1 MSKHAMNCRRCREA
15 IRLSVCESAAG
26 ELTTRIQ
33 SHLAA
38 CPDCRRYEE
47 ELLAATAGLR
57 RLGSEDVQPRSGFRA
72 RWTRAVE
79 EAARPSG
86 MGATAEALVAWW
98 RGLLLR
104 NLRPA
109 LGVASLWFLALF
121 FRLSAPEVPPL
132 TQTTTA
138 RSPAE
143 IYRVLGGREQLLA
156 GQSGRQLPVP
166 VTRPSPSTHPRSDR
180 VPTQPAARLEHAPV
194 VHVAICEL
202 FPAPIAPANPSA
214 VQLV

>member
-1 MSKHAMNCRRCREA
+1 MSKHSMNCRRCREA
-15 IRLSVCESAAG
+15 IRLSVCESVAG
-26 ELTTRIQ
+26 EQTTRIQ

-47 ELLAATAGLR
+47 ELLAAIAGLR
-57 RLGSEDVQPRSGFRA
+57 WLGSEDVQPRPGFRA

-86 MGATAEALVAWW
+86 IGATAEAFVAWW

-109 LGVASLWFLALF
+109 LGVASLWVLALF

-132 TQTTTA
+132 TQTTVA

-143 IYRVLGGREQLLA
+143 IYRVLGGREQLVA
-156 GQSGRQLPVP
+156 GQLGRQFLVP
-166 VTRPSPSTHPRSDR
+166 VTRRPPSTHPRSDR
-180 VPTQPAARLEHAPV
+180 IPIQPAARLEREPGMNAAV
-194 VHVAICEL
+194 CEL
-202 FPAPIAPANPSA
+202 SSNPIDHGNPRIFLA
-214 VQLV
+214 I

>member
-1 MSKHAMNCRRCREA
+1 MSKHSMNCRRWREA
-15 IRLSVCESAAG
+15 IRLSVCESVAG

-57 RLGSEDVQPRSGFRA
+57 WLGSEDVQPRPGFRA

-79 EAARPSG
+79 ETARPSRI
-86 MGATAEALVAWW
+86 GATAEALVAWW

-109 LGVASLWFLALF
+109 LGVASLWVLALL

-132 TQTTTA
+132 TQTTAA

-156 GQSGRQLPVP
+156 GQLGRQLPVP
-166 VTRPSPSTHPRSDR
+166 VTRRPPSTHPRSDR
-180 VPTQPAARLEHAPV
+180 VPTQPAARLEHEPGMNAAV
-194 VHVAICEL
+194 CEL
-202 FPAPIAPANPSA
+202 SSNPIDHGNPCILLA
-214 VQLV
+214 V